1 MNRRGAGVVFCL
13 IAAVL
18 FSARYIAAAIF
29 MSGAQS
35 WDGMLFAYGLESIN

>member
-35 WDGMLFAYGLESIN
+35 WDSVLFANGLESMI